1 MKIIIFGATGG
12 VGQQLIKQALENK
25 HEVTAFVRNPDKLT
39 MSHEKLNVVV
49 GDVFNVEDVK
59 KALVGH
65 DVVVSTLGN
74 GEGMKKSN
82 KSYLM
87 TKSIVDGMKAVGLTK
102 IVYTASQGIDKEIPG
117 LSGKFVM
124 FLLKNPLADH
134 KQAVEYIR
142 ANQLNSVIVRPSGLT
157 HGELTGEYR
166 EVIDTV
172 PPGPKSL
179 SRADVAHFILKAIEF
194 NQYDGKS
201 VAIAK

>member
-12 VGQQLIKQALENK
+12 VGQQLIKQALEKN
-25 HEVTAFVRNPDKLT
+25 HEVTAFVRNPEKLT

-49 GDVFNVEDVK
+49 GDVFNLADVK

-74 GEGMKKSN
+74 GEAMKKSN

-87 TKSIVDGMKAVGLTK
+87 TKTIVDGMKAVGLTK
-102 IVYTASQGIDKEIPG
+102 LVYTASQGIDKEIPG

-124 FLLKNPLADH
+124 FLLRNPLADH
-134 KQAVEYIR
+134 KEAVNYIR
-142 ANQLNSVIVRPSGLT
+142 ANKLNAVIVRPSGLT
-157 HGELTGEYR
+157 HNELTGEYR
-166 EVIDTV
+166 EAVDTV

-179 SRADVAHFILKAIEF
+179 SRADVAHFILKAIET
-194 NQYDGKS
+194 NQYDGQS